1 MNVNIAEEI
10 TRQDDFVFT
19 NDISMATE
27 RKLHNYVL
35 HIFVQSGSFSF
46 RIGANGFS
54 ATAPSVIIIPS
65 GDIPWNIRPSADFK
79 IVGLFI
85 SDHYMQLHM
94 PKIDYHTTCMLSFL
108 ENPVLPI
115 TSEELSFCLSVVKT
129 LKYRYE
135 QTGHT
140 FYHEVLADSVHQLVY
155 DIMNLHSQKRERKL
169 SNAPQSMRLFRNFIH
184 LLEERNF
191 MTNREVS
198 YYANILCITPKYLS
212 EVCLK
217 ASGHPASYWID
228 RFTTEEI
235 SRQLADESLSVA
247 DICENL
253 NFKSLSYFSR
263 YVKQRLQLPP
273 IQIRKQMNP
282 NGGIPSASEE

>member
-108 ENPVLPI
+108 E
-115 TSEELSFCLSVVKT
+115 
-129 LKYRYE
+129 
-135 QTGHT
+135 
-140 FYHEVLADSVHQLVY
+140 
-155 DIMNLHSQKRERKL
+155 
-169 SNAPQSMRLFRNFIH
+169 
-184 LLEERNF
+184 
-191 MTNREVS
+191 
-198 YYANILCITPKYLS
+198 ILCCP
-212 EVCLK
+212 
-217 ASGHPASYWID
+217 
-228 RFTTEEI
+228 
-235 SRQLADESLSVA
+235 
-247 DICENL
+247 
-253 NFKSLSYFSR
+253 
-263 YVKQRLQLPP
+263 
-273 IQIRKQMNP
+273 
-282 NGGIPSASEE
+282 